1 MRRAAGPCI
10 VALACGVMLLGPASA
25 ATAVQYD
32 PPRGVAAG
40 AQTFQV
46 RLGAI
51 GRDGLYPS
59 VSVSNT
65 SAYQAGA
72 VLVTVDHATS
82 GTATIFGRTYPLMA
96 SGDALAGFVGIGTE
110 DPPGPATMTIDI
122 AGPDGA
128 SLRYTRTLTILRTKW
143 TVDYINVP
151 PDSGGGVLE
160 DPSVGI
166 REQNRL
172 DAIYASVTPRKW
184 RDHWISPIPGKPV
197 PDPSDVSGYF
207 GEQRSFNGGPV
218 AGHHGGTDLGL
229 AAGTPVLAAN
239 DGVVVLA
246 NLLDVR
252 GNMVII
258 DHGGGVFTGY
268 AHMSELDVHVGDT
281 VTQGAVI
288 GKVGTT
294 GLSTGPH
301 LHWEMSVSR
310 VLVDALRWVDGSQGF

>member
-1 MRRAAGPCI
+1 
-10 VALACGVMLLGPASA
+10 MLLGPA
-25 ATAVQYD
+25 
-32 PPRGVAAG
+32 RAAG
-40 AQTFQV
+40 AGQGDSPRIPAAGAHTF
-46 RLGAI
+46 RLTLASV
-51 GRDGLYPS
+51 GRDGAYPS
-59 VSVSNT
+59 VGISSA

-72 VLVTVDHATS
+72 VLVTAANARS
-82 GTATIFGRTYPLMA
+82 GSATIFGRKYPLMA
-96 SGDALAGFVGIGTE
+96 TGESLAGFAGIGTE
-110 DPPGPATMTIDI
+110 DPPGPATITIDVV
-122 AGPDGA
+122 GPDGA
-128 SLRYTRTLTILRTKW
+128 SLRFTRTLTVLRTKW
-143 TVDYINVP
+143 TVDYIDVP
-151 PDSGGGVLE
+151 PDSGGGVLQ
-160 DPSVGI
+160 DPNVGI

-246 NLLDVR
+246 TLLDVR
-252 GNMVII
+252 GNMVIV

-268 AHMSELDVHVGDT
+268 AHMSELDVRTGDT
-281 VTQGAVI
+281 VTQGTVI

-301 LHWEMSVSR
+301 LHWEMSVSG